1 MLSICH
7 VKDNVIMSVHLAID
21 LGADSGR
28 AILGRLEEKKLNIE
42 EIHRF
47 PTGVLNVNGRLHWNI
62 YRIFEEI
69 KKALHLC
76 ARKTVPDSIGIDTW
90 GVDFGLIDLNGQLIG
105 LPFSYRDKRT
115 EGAADSFFKK
125 ITKEELY
132 KRTGIQFMDFNS
144 LFQLESMFRDK
155 SPILDIANA
164 VLFIPDILN
173 FFLCGI
179 KKTEF
184 TVATTSQVFNP
195 TLMDWDMVL
204 VSALGIKPSLFQE
217 IVKPGSILGNLSSE
231 ISKETGMREVP
242 VIAVASHDTASAVAA
257 VPSCG
262 RDWSYISSG
271 TWSLMGVET
280 DHPVINDESFMSNFT
295 NEGGVQGRW
304 RVLKNISGMWLLQ
317 ECRRVWG
324 LKGSTPSY
332 DELIREAESAR
343 GFSAFIDPD
352 YRGFRTP
359 ADMPVAIV
367 NYCRKTHQPVPQT
380 RGEVTRSIL
389 EGLALKYRLVLE
401 QLRDL
406 YDSDINRIH
415 IIGGGSRNTL
425 LNQFTADATGI
436 QVIAGPMEATAIGN
450 LLMQASALGGIS
462 SIDELREI
470 VSLSFET
477 EKYNASDNRDEW
489 ETAYKGYKTIIER
502 SPIDE

>member
-1 MLSICH
+1 
-7 VKDNVIMSVHLAID
+7 MSVHLAID

-28 AILGRLEEKKLNIE
+28 AILGRLEGKRLSIE

-47 PTGVLNVNGRLHWNI
+47 PTGVLNINSRLHWNI

-76 ARKTVPDSIGIDTW
+76 SVRIIPDSIGIDTW

-105 LPFSYRDKRT
+105 LPFSYRDRRT

-125 ITKEELY
+125 VSKEDVY
-132 KRTGIQFMDFNS
+132 KKTGIQFMEFNS
-144 LFQLESMFRDK
+144 LFQFESILRDK
-155 SPILDIANA
+155 SSMLEIADA

-173 FFLCGI
+173 YFLCGI

-195 TLMDWDMVL
+195 TLINWDPAL
-204 VSALGIKPSLFQE
+204 IPALGIKPSLFQE
-217 IVKPGSILGNLSSE
+217 IIKPGSILGILSSE
-231 ISKETGMREVP
+231 ISKETGIREVP

-257 VPSCG
+257 IPSYG
-262 RDWSYISSG
+262 RDWAYISSG

-280 DHPVINDESFMSNFT
+280 DCPVINDKSFISNFT
-295 NEGGVQGRW
+295 NEGGVQNRW

-317 ECRRVWG
+317 ECRRIWG
-324 LKGSTPSY
+324 SKGQTPSY

-343 GFSAFIDPD
+343 AFSALIDPD

-359 ADMPVAIV
+359 ANMPEAIG
-367 NYCRKTHQPVPQT
+367 NYCRETGQPVPRT
-380 RGEVTRSIL
+380 RGEIARSIL
-389 EGLALKYRLVLE
+389 EGLALKYRFVLE

-406 YDSDINRIH
+406 YDSEINRIH
-415 IIGGGSRNTL
+415 VIGGGSRNTL
-425 LNQFTADATGI
+425 LNRFTADATGI

-450 LLMQASALGGIS
+450 LLMQAFAMGKIS
-462 SIDELREI
+462 SLDELREI

-477 EKYNASDNRDEW
+477 EKYDASGNRDAW
-489 ETAYKGYKTIIER
+489 ETAYERYKTIMEW
-502 SPIDE
+502 SPMDE